1 MTKIALICLM
11 LTIMGTAYLYLYLQA
26 RFRNTR
32 LGPIPFSTSM
42 LAVYSKILQKRLST
56 NDDIESIVKEAYYF
70 AESGKPGPL
79 VSIIQ
84 KGSLTGKAWN
94 SHLRISWTQ
103 TVLHS

>member
-1 MTKIALICLM
+1 
-11 LTIMGTAYLYLYLQA
+11 
-26 RFRNTR
+26 
-32 LGPIPFSTSM
+32 M

-94 SHLRISWTQ
+94 SHLRISSLLKQETPSVREERNVSSSCFECFPQ
-103 TVLHS
+103 QLYNISHLIYEYG